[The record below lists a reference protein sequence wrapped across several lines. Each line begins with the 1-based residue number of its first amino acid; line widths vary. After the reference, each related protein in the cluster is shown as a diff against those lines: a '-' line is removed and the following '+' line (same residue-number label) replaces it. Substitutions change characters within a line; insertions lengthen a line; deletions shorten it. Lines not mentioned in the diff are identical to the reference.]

1 MRVSTVQS
9 GIARSFE
16 THKPT
21 RRFGRFLGHPAVAVL
36 LTVLWF
42 AWLGW
47 LTLGAYVGVPEVEVP
62 VLVGK
67 TLAEAQG
74 AARWSGLRL
83 DPVEYK
89 HDPSVPQ
96 GLLITQDQ
104 APQKRVKFGRT
115 IGVTVSLGPQLV
127 KVPDIARQDI
137 RHARLILERAQL
149 RTVVVNQ
156 DYAQAFT
163 SGVIVAQNPPAGSV
177 VVSDTPVALSVD
189 PGPADEMPHLLGKQL
204 GEAYWLLKERNLAL
218 SFIQTRVLKGIEPGL
233 VVAQRPGSGTNIRKR
248 AVPITLVISRP
259 PLPGEFNR
267 PRRPR
272 LEPNVPQ

>member
-1 MRVSTVQS
+1 MRVSTMQS
-9 GIARSFE
+9 GVARWLE

-21 RRFGRFLGHPAVAVL
+21 RRFGRGLGHPALAVL

-47 LTLGAYVGVPEVEVP
+47 LTLEAYVGVPEVEVP

-67 TLAEAQG
+67 TLAEARG

-83 DPVEYK
+83 DPVEHK

-96 GLLITQDQ
+96 GVLITQDQ
-104 APQKRVKFGRT
+104 VPQKRVKFGRT

-127 KVPDIARQDI
+127 KVPGITRQDI
-137 RHARLILERAQL
+137 RDARLILEKAQL

-156 DYAQAFT
+156 DYAKAFT
-163 SGVIVAQNPPAGSV
+163 SGLIVAQTPSAGSV

-189 PGPADEMPHLLGKQL
+189 PGRADEMPHLLGREL
-204 GEAYWLLKERNLAL
+204 GEAYWLLKERNQAV
-218 SFIQTRVLKGIEPGL
+218 SFIQTRPLKGVEPGL
-233 VVAQRPGSGTNIRKR
+233 VVAQRPAGGTNIRKK
-248 AVPITLVISRP
+248 AVAITLVISRP
-259 PLPGEFNR
+259 PLPGDFSR
-267 PRRPR
+267 PRPR
-272 LEPNVPQ
+272 VEPNVPQ